1 MINNFI
7 KQTIDMLFKSDI
19 KIHIPSFNKVELNGE
34 KRTLFLEVKE
44 FVNQTKLEDNLI
56 FCSMIFFTLIDTYID
71 IQYPYLEG
79 DSFRKKYLKLPST
92 NDKEIIIREIY
103 RILKIIRN
111 ATIHSRNSIEL
122 KDGNN
127 LVVGYIR
134 GINNKSTYFEL
145 SISKFGLE
153 LIYTLILLY
162 LDQGK
167 YCDAHQ
173 LGLLRTIYDDILSNI
188 SKISDDIDNKN
199 LINLSS
205 RIRLN
210 RIQRYVILNPDYIID
225 SDKGIIEIHKSKF
238 QDDAID
244 YIIQYEDNRYII
256 PDEILS
262 EKGIIKI
269 TDMKEWILEKNGN
282 ESILFNL

>member
-262 EKGIIKI
+262 EK
-269 TDMKEWILEKNGN
+269 EL
-282 ESILFNL
+282 LR